1 MLILKFVVTHFLIKT
16 HERPIPGNPFALQ
29 NTSSL
34 LCCADISLLGVPDPY
49 QILFVVEKE
58 SFELANFREIISID
72 LSKSTAML
80 SVASLLNPVK
90 SEPQG
95 IRLPSSPSSSLGTT
109 SSHGSP
115 LLTSSLIK
123 KQKMTKDGAV
133 FAKGKI
139 KGEVNFPPF
148 EQFDGETIREVQRFE
163 VYPLGKIQE
172 YCRHI
177 PYNSEKKNFLE
188 KTGRESFEGWLSVF
202 LQMITDSC

>member
-1 MLILKFVVTHFLIKT
+1 LPLK
-16 HERPIPGNPFALQ
+16 

-34 LCCADISLLGVPDPY
+34 LCCTDIFLLGLSYPY
-49 QILFVVEKE
+49 QIPFVVENQ
-58 SFELANFREIISID
+58 SFELADFRGIISLD

-90 SEPQG
+90 SEPRGSQ
-95 IRLPSSPSSSLGTT
+95 LPSSPSSSLCTT
-109 SSHGSP
+109 SSLGTP
-115 LLTSSLIK
+115 LLTSSSIK

-148 EQFDGETIREVQRFE
+148 EQFDEETTREVQKFE

-177 PYNSEKKNFLE
+177 PYNSEKKSFLE
-188 KTGRESFEGWLSVF
+188 KTGRESFEGWLSF
-202 LQMITDSC
+202 SCN